1 MRSYIQAL
9 NQGGRS
15 LKIYINAREVC
26 AGNGMQLVPYK
37 PKLSVEI
44 YLVDLSVRDE
54 GRVGA
59 P

>member
-9 NQGGRS
+9 NQGGCS
-15 LKIYINAREVC
+15 LKIYINAREVR
-26 AGNGMQLVPYK
+26 AGNGIQLVLYK